1 MSTYIAPLEDIRFV
15 LTYVADLKRV
25 LDLPT
30 PAPVDVE
37 TVEAILTEGARF
49 AESVLA
55 PLNTVGDREGASF
68 RDGAVKMPSGFRE
81 AYALYVDAGWGSLGA
96 PIEYGGQGLP
106 HLVTAASG
114 ELWKAANLAFS
125 ANFLLTS
132 GAVEALARHG
142 SDEQKARFLPHLVS
156 GKWCGVMNL
165 TEPQAGSDLAAI
177 RTRAVVQVDGTYR
190 LYGQKCFITYADH
203 DMAENI
209 VHLVLARLPDAPA
222 GVKGISMF
230 LVSQHELLEGGLLG
244 GRNAVQVTGIEEKL
258 GQHAS
263 PTCTVQH
270 EGSKAELVGLPG
282 QGLHCMFV
290 MVNAARLGV
299 SLEGLGIA
307 ERALQQANEYAEGR
321 VQGRL
326 EGGGEAV
333 VIARHPDVR
342 RMLLTMQA
350 QTEAMRCMSYVVAS
364 WLDCAERSEDD
375 GLRASHQSLV
385 ELMIP
390 ILKGWMTET
399 GAEVADLG
407 IQVHGGAGYIE
418 ETGAAQHLRDVR
430 VTAIYEGTTGIQAA
444 ELVRRKILRSPGPG
458 ALDEL
463 QRRMHETL
471 GELRARVESH
481 AELRPLAYELTMAL
495 DSLEVASAALLRA
508 AKSSLDLALLSS
520 VPYLRLLGTVSGGW
534 QVCRAALAAID
545 AREIDGTMEE
555 LARRKVHTAQHYAM
569 HVLPRALSL
578 SHTVV
583 RVCSSMQADLGS
595 GFDSSSTNVSEA
607 MA

>member
-1 MSTYIAPLEDIRFV
+1 MSNYIAPIEDIRFV
-15 LTYVADLKRV
+15 LTYVAGLEQV

-30 PAPVDVE
+30 AAPVDIE
-37 TVEAILTEGARF
+37 TVEAILAEGARF
-49 AESVLA
+49 AEGVLA
-55 PLNTVGDREGASF
+55 PLNTVGDREGAVF
-68 RDGAVKMPSGFRE
+68 KDGAVKMPTGFRE
-81 AYALYVDAGWGSLGA
+81 AYALYVDAGWGGLGA
-96 PIEYGGQGLP
+96 PTKYGGQALP
-106 HLVTAASG
+106 HIVTAAVG

-125 ANFLLTS
+125 ANFLLTT
-132 GAVEALARHG
+132 GAVEAIAHHG

-177 RTRAVVQVDGTYR
+177 RTRAVLQSDGSYR
-190 LYGQKCFITYADH
+190 LYGQKCFITYAEH

-209 VHLVLARLPDAPA
+209 VHLVLARLPDAPP

-230 LVSQHELLEGGLLG
+230 IVSQHEVMEDGSLSA
-244 GRNAVQVTGIEEKL
+244 RNQVQVTGIEEKL

-270 EGSKAELVGLPG
+270 EGSKAELVGHEG
-282 QGLHCMFV
+282 QGLHYMFV

-299 SLEGLGIA
+299 SIEGLGIA
-307 ERALQQANEYAEGR
+307 ERALQQAKEYAEGR

-326 EGGGEAV
+326 EGGSEAV
-333 VIARHPDVR
+333 AIARHPDVR

-364 WLDCAERSEDD
+364 WLDCSERCEEE
-375 GLRASHQSLV
+375 GWRTSHQSLV
-385 ELMIP
+385 EFMIP
-390 ILKGWMTET
+390 VLKGWMTET

-444 ELVRRKILRSPGPG
+444 ELVRRKLLRSPGPG
-458 ALDEL
+458 ALAEL
-463 QRRMHETL
+463 QRRMHQTL
-471 GELRARVESH
+471 SELRDRVESH
-481 AELRPLAYELTMAL
+481 PELRPLAYELTMAL
-495 DSLEVASAALLRA
+495 DSLEVASSALLLA
-508 AKSSLDLALLSS
+508 AQSKLDLALLSS

-534 QVCRAALAAID
+534 QLCRAALAAIEAKD
-545 AREIDGTMEE
+545 IDDTMTDFARTK
-555 LARRKVHTAQHYAM
+555 LCTAQHYAM
-569 HVLPRALSL
+569 HVLPRVLAL

-583 RVCSSMQADLGS
+583 RVCNSNQADLGS
-595 GFDSSSTNVSEA
+595 GADASSALASEA
-607 MA
+607 IA